1 MNVEQHVLLIIQ
13 SAIPMFIL
21 PTSMIFVNRLLI
33 QHLDNRGMYSVPP
46 FSWLPILAGL
56 ILCAAALDAMEVTSW
71 LNPEGIWLSDYWS
84 LRLDELYDIWLNPFD
99 ILFALI
105 AGLIQL
111 RLDML
116 DDSWRPWVFQALFWI
131 ALAVALLAWR
141 SWQAMR
147 GVLLF
152 CWATLTTMVVG
163 YMAVIILA
171 WIMYWLN
178 FWLLFVIFIFL
189 YLYDQD
195 GDLPQRS
202 PL

>member
-1 MNVEQHVLLIIQ
+1 MNVEQHVLLVIQ
-13 SAIPMFIL
+13 NVMAMLIL
-21 PTSMIFVNRLLI
+21 PISMIVVNRLLI

-46 FSWLPILAGL
+46 FSWLPIFAGI
-56 ILCAAALDAMEVTSW
+56 ILCSAALTAMEVTSW

-84 LRLDELYDIWLNPFD
+84 LRIDELHDIWLNPFD

-105 AGLIQL
+105 AGLIEL
-111 RLDML
+111 RLEMI
-116 DDSWRPWVFQALFWI
+116 DDGWRPWVFQILFWI

-141 SWQAMR
+141 SWQAIR

-152 CWATLTTMVVG
+152 VWATLTTMVIG
-163 YMAVIILA
+163 YMAVITLA
-171 WIMYWLN
+171 WVMYWLN
-178 FWLLFVIFIFL
+178 FWLLLVIFIFL